1 MAYDMNPQA
10 ISLGACKI
18 WFWDDDDWTAI
29 GATSG
34 GTVISYEPTY
44 YDLKI
49 DQLGETVVKKM
60 LRGESASISFGIAET
75 GLDKLQIAIPFG
87 TVYTDGGDR
96 AMGVGVNAGG
106 DLLDKTLKLKVHP
119 INRRGTG
126 GTDDETYLDD
136 DFIIWK
142 SGNAGAVE
150 IPFSPDEP
158 RVYRVTMA
166 IFPDLDQAAGCYLFI
181 VGDPSVTGFDTT
193 PPAVSAGKVEVAGV
207 ETDIAGAVDVDI
219 DTAIVLTFSE
229 EINPATVSGSFFIL
243 KTDDSTSAVNC
254 TLSYDSDDKKVTMT
268 PPSNLANSTVYEV
281 IVNGVRD
288 LSGNRMSTPYIARF
302 TTESA

>member
-1 MAYDMNPQA
+1 MAYEMNPQA

-18 WFWDDDDWTAI
+18 WFWDEDDWTAI

-34 GTVISYEPTY
+34 GTVISYEPSY

-60 LRGESASISFGIAET
+60 LRGESASVAFGMAES
-75 GLDKLQIAIPFG
+75 GLDKLQLAIPFG

-106 DLLDKTLKLKVHP
+106 DLLDKTIKLKVHP

-126 GTDDETYLDD
+126 GTDDEAYPDD

-142 SGNAGAVE
+142 AGNAGAVE
-150 IPFSPDEP
+150 IPFSPDAP
-158 RVYRVTMA
+158 RIYRVTMA
-166 IFPDLDQAAGCYLFI
+166 IFPDLEQSAGRYLFI
-181 VGDPSVTGFDTT
+181 VGDPAVAGIDTT
-193 PPAVSAGKVEVAGV
+193 PPSVSAGKVEVGGV
-207 ETDIAGAVDVDI
+207 ETDIADTVDVDI
-219 DTAIVLTFSE
+219 DTVITLTFTE
-229 EINPATVSGSFFIL
+229 ELNPVTVSGSFFML
-243 KTDDSTSAVNC
+243 KTDAGTSAVNC
-254 TLSYDSDDKKVTMT
+254 TLVYDSDTYKVTMT
-268 PPSNLANSTVYEV
+268 PAGNLTNSTVYEL

-288 LSGNRMSTPYIARF
+288 LSDNRMSTPYIVRF
-302 TTESA
+302 TTEA